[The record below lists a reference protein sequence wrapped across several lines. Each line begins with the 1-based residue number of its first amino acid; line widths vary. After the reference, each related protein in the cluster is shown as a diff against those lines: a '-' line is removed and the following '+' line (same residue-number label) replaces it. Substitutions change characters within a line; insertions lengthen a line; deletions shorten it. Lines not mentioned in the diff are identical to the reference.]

1 MRDMTLPEDFIR
13 ETRLLMGEARFDRFI
28 GAFDEEAP
36 VSIRLN
42 PLKMWKVE
50 SGKWKVES
58 GRWKEESGMWKEERG
73 KWKENTPATDSARE
87 SNLFPL
93 SSFHFPQKKVPWCP
107 EGFYLSD
114 RPQFTFD
121 PLFHAG
127 CYYVQ
132 EAASMFIT
140 HILNWWNVERGKW
153 QENSPATDSAPES
166 NLFPLS
172 TFHFPPIS
180 APISAL
186 DMCAAP
192 GGKSTA
198 MRTVLPEGSVLVSNE
213 PIPTRAQI
221 LLENITKWGWPD
233 CIVTNNYP
241 RDFRKA
247 KVHFDLIL
255 CDVPCSG
262 EGMFRKDPATISE
275 WSLQNVEKCWRL
287 QREIVADA
295 WECLNPGGILI
306 YSTCTFNTKEN
317 EENVRWILDTYDA
330 EPVTIPTDPSWNI
343 TGSLLPGFDVP
354 VYRFIPGITRSE
366 GLFICVLR
374 KAGSPKLEAESWK
387 PEAGSRKV
395 EAGSLKPEGGG
406 WKVEGGGRKLPP
418 QKDHPQKVQPQK
430 ILSQMSGLNV
440 ISSPPKLGGA
450 RGGLNQRQTNPSFRP
465 PLTPPDSGVESPRVD
480 LSYQDALKY
489 LRGESL
495 VLPPD
500 TPRGIVTVTY
510 LDVPLGP
517 VKNIGPRANNLYPKP
532 WRIKSTHLPTAP
544 VVIICTLEP
553 CSLATEGT
561 QEL

>member
-1 MRDMTLPEDFIR
+1 MTLPEDFIR
-13 ETRLLMGEARFDRFI
+13 ETRLLMGEDRFNRFL

-36 VSIRLN
+36 TSIRINRRKVDGGNHNSPLGSPLATEGTQEFSILN
-42 PLKMWKVE
+42 
-50 SGKWKVES
+50 SQF
-58 GRWKEESGMWKEERG
+58 
-73 KWKENTPATDSARE
+73 D
-87 SNLFPL
+87 
-93 SSFHFPQKKVPWCP
+93 KVPWCP
-107 EGFYLSD
+107 EGFYLSG

-140 HILNWWNVERGKW
+140 HVLR
-153 QENSPATDSAPES
+153 SLS
-166 NLFPLS
+166 NLIPHSSFLIPRNV
-172 TFHFPPIS
+172 
-180 APISAL
+180 L
-186 DMCAAP
+186 DLCAAP

-198 MRTVLPEGSVLVSNE
+198 MRTVLPKGSVLVSNE

-247 KVHFDLIL
+247 KMTFDLIL

-295 WECLNPGGILI
+295 WECLNPGGLLI
-306 YSTCTFNTKEN
+306 YSTCTYNIKEN
-317 EENVRWILDTYDA
+317 EENVRWILETYDA
-330 EPVTIPTDPSWNI
+330 EALTIPTDPSWNI

-366 GLFICVLR
+366 GLFMCVLKKR
-374 KAGSPKLEAESWK
+374 GEWREVRGKRNDWRQIKGLS
-387 PEAGSRKV
+387 
-395 EAGSLKPEGGG
+395 
-406 WKVEGGGRKLPP
+406 
-418 QKDHPQKVQPQK
+418 
-430 ILSQMSGLNV
+430 ILS
-440 ISSPPKLGGA
+440 
-450 RGGLNQRQTNPSFRP
+450 
-465 PLTPPDSGVESPRVD
+465 PLTSHLSPLKID
-480 LSYQDALKY
+480 LSYPDALRY
-489 LRGESL
+489 LRGEAL

-510 LDVPLGP
+510 RGIPLGP
-517 VKNIGPRANNLYPKP
+517 VKNIGNRANNLYPKP
-532 WRIKSTHLPTAP
+532 WRIKTTHLPTEP
-544 VVIICTLEP
+544 VEIINMLKSE
-553 CSLATEGT
+553 
-561 QEL
+561 